1 VTVRGRLRLTVR
13 LRLTLL
19 YGGLFLAAGVALL
32 AIDYALLRANLPDRQ
47 VQASTGEDVLNYARK
62 ALTDP
67 RLSPADR
74 ALANKIVTGSPAEA
88 AAIAAHP
95 ERVAGGRGW
104 LSSFLNS
111 LPHTVHAVRNQ
122 ALDQLLHQSEIAL
135 GLMALVS
142 VGLGWLVAGR
152 ALRPLAGITATA
164 RRLSAEHLDQRIGMR
179 GPADELKELADT
191 FDQML
196 DRLEA
201 AFASQRRF
209 VASASH
215 ELRTPLTIMRT
226 ELDMTLRRPQATAEQ
241 LRRMGQVAL
250 DAVVR
255 SDQLVESLLLLA
267 SADHPVQATRPV
279 DLTEAVNAALERQ
292 RAEIAGRR
300 LRVTTELVPAVVDGD
315 PVLLA
320 SLVDNL
326 VANAVRHNLGGGWLH
341 ASTAAEGDQARLVV
355 ASSGPVVPADRV
367 EDLFE
372 PFQRL
377 DGDRVRSQRG
387 AGLGLSIVRTVAL
400 AHHGHVNAS
409 PLDAGGLRVTVTLPG
424 SSDAGAPTPDSHVTR
439 QADHAGP
446 ASHTAPGQMEH
457 HGCR

>member
-1 VTVRGRLRLTVR
+1 MRGRLHLTVR

-32 AIDYALLRANLPDRQ
+32 TIDYALLRANLPDRQ
-47 VQASTGEDVLNYARK
+47 VQAKTGQDVIDFARK

-67 RLSPADR
+67 SLSPADR
-74 ALANKIVTGSPAEA
+74 LLADKIVSGSPADA

-95 ERVAGGRGW
+95 EKVTGGKGR
-104 LSSFLNS
+104 LASFLAS
-111 LPHTVHAVRNQ
+111 LPHTVQAVRNQ
-122 ALDQLLHQSEIAL
+122 ALDQLLRQSEVAL
-135 GLMALVS
+135 GLMVLVS

-152 ALRPLAGITATA
+152 ALRPLARITATA
-164 RRLSAEHLDQRIGMR
+164 QRLSAEQLDQRIGMR

-191 FDQML
+191 FDSML

-209 VASASH
+209 VANASH

-226 ELDMTLRRPQATAEQ
+226 ELDMTLRRPQATAEE
-241 LRRMGQVAL
+241 LRRMGQVTL
-250 DAVVR
+250 DAVER

-279 DLTEAVNAALERQ
+279 DLADAVTAALGRHH
-292 RAEIAGRR
+292 AEVAGRR
-300 LRVTTELVPAVVDGD
+300 LRVTTELAPAVVDGD
-315 PVLLA
+315 PVLLV

-326 VANAVRHNLGGGWLH
+326 VANAVRHNLSGGWLH
-341 ASTAAEGDQARLVV
+341 ASTSVESGQALLVV

-377 DGDRVRSQRG
+377 DRDRVRSQRG
-387 AGLGLSIVRTVAL
+387 AGLGLSIVRTVAR
-400 AHHGHVNAS
+400 AHHGHVDAR
-409 PLDAGGLRVTVTLPG
+409 PLEAGGLRVTVTLPG
-424 SSDAGAPTPDSHVTR
+424 ASAPSAPTPSSQDARHT
-439 QADHAGP
+439 HP
-446 ASHTAPGQMEH
+446 AEPDVPTAAPP
-457 HGCR
+457 